1 VLAFATASAVIE
13 IEPLPDP
20 FGGRVSELAGGNIE
34 PSTPDP
40 TLPLWPALPLLAA
53 FCLWLLP
60 KVTDMFFVRIG
71 RSRMQRFVFALAG
84 MAAGATV
91 ALMGGIEGLIGAFLA
106 GLGMNQPIPNRG
118 PLMLGLLFTAFVIVG
133 KSVAAIS
140 TGIMFKFSFDE
151 IALMLSLSFGQAA
164 STLAIAQVGLSL
176 GIFSQIVVNASVIAS
191 VLTALLTSYGTA
203 NSPAGC
209 RGRSFDHPPLGEEV
223 ILDMRS
229 HGSELEDLVTLQ
241 PRSPAT
247 TTGWSRPTWSP
258 HPASGRV
265 RNCSSTMRSL
275 PVGERTR
282 RRGNRPGRRFV
293 RATCSS
299 WVDPADCQRREGS
312 HARRSRRH
320 HLDRPSNPRDG
331 SVAERDA
338 EVAGGE
344 DGVAVERHRTHLAD
358 RGDERHVV
366 DDRRL

>member
-53 FCLWLLP
+53 FCPWLLP
-60 KVTDMFFVRIG
+60 KVTDMFFVRVG

-164 STLAIAQVGLSL
+164 STLAIAQVRLSP
-176 GIFSQIVVNASVIAS
+176 GMFSQIVVNASVIAS
-191 VLTALLTSYGTA
+191 VLTALLTSYGTRYFA
-203 NSPAGC
+203 GRVPRPQYRPPAARRGGDPRCALPRLRTRRPRHTAAAIARDDDGLVAPYMVTAPGERASAQLLIDHAISSC
-209 RGRSFDHPPLGEEV
+209 RREDSTPRESSGSTIRSRNL
-223 ILDMRS
+223 
-229 HGSELEDLVTLQ
+229 LVVGG
-241 PRSPAT
+241 PRRLSTSRGVTRQTFAAT
-247 TTGWSRPTWSP
+247 SSRPTIE
-258 HPASGRV
+258 PA
-265 RNCSSTMRSL
+265 
-275 PVGERTR
+275 
-282 RRGNRPGRRFV
+282 
-293 RATCSS
+293 
-299 WVDPADCQRREGS
+299 
-312 HARRSRRH
+312 
-320 HLDRPSNPRDG
+320 
-331 SVAERDA
+331 
-338 EVAGGE
+338 
-344 DGVAVERHRTHLAD
+344 
-358 RGDERHVV
+358 
-366 DDRRL
+366 